1 MKTIKDWNIFINE
14 DIQSDEQLNE
24 NNNWIKVA
32 NALDTL
38 SNKIDKIN
46 KFLSNDIKK
55 LDEKLN
61 NIIIKNNLKQ

>member
-1 MKTIKDWNIFINE
+1 MKTIKDCNIFINE

-38 SNKIDKIN
+38 SNKIGKID